1 MTVVLWILL
10 IGVLLFTI
18 VDEYTNPA
26 NMSVAFCSE
35 NRASYCNTYYKYDE
49 LGNCGGEAKD
59 AVGQAD
65 KSARTSMCGLR
76 SNGDHLLSILTNYGA
91 LSGLVTALCRYIA
104 NTWKGCR
111 RKKLERTTQI

>member
-1 MTVVLWILL
+1 MVM
-10 IGVLLFTI
+10 LLFSQQILETRQRKRG
-18 VDEYTNPA
+18 VNW
-26 NMSVAFCSE
+26 
-35 NRASYCNTYYKYDE
+35 K
-49 LGNCGGEAKD
+49 
-59 AVGQAD
+59 QAGAD
-65 KSARTSMCGLR
+65 ARTSMCGLR

>member
-1 MTVVLWILL
+1 MKQKALL
-10 IGVLLFTI
+10 GKQI
-18 VDEYTNPA
+18 
-26 NMSVAFCSE
+26 
-35 NRASYCNTYYKYDE
+35 
-49 LGNCGGEAKD
+49 
-59 AVGQAD
+59 

-91 LSGLVTALCRYIA
+91 LSGLMTALCRYIA

>member
-18 VDEYTNPA
+18 VDEYTNPG

-35 NRASYCNTYYKYDE
+35 RRESYCNQYYKHSE
-49 LGNCGGEAKD
+49 LGNCGGEAGD
-59 AVGQAD
+59 SIGQAD
-65 KSARTSMCGLR
+65 ERARTSMCGLR
-76 SNGDHLLSILTNYGA
+76 SDGDHLLSILTNYGA